1 MILGVF
7 LNYPCL
13 FLLLTIVVSSGLKP
27 LLGPDPRYIS
37 STGCIYQAQ
46 DSSTGCIYQ
55 AQEGTRHLPIT
66 LNGAGQ
72 GALMK
77 L

>member
-7 LNYPCL
+7 LNYPFL

-46 DSSTGCIYQ
+46 
-55 AQEGTRHLPIT
+55 EGTRHLPIT